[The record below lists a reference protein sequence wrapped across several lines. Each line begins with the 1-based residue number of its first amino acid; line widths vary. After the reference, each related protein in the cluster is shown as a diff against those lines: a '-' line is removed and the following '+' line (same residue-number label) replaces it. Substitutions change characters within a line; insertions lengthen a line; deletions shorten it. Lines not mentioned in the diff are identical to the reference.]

1 MKRVPIAALIL
12 IALGVVFLMQNL
24 GVLPIPLREL
34 FATWWPLIL
43 ILVGVSLLLRRR

>member
-12 IALGVVFLMQNL
+12 IALGVIFLLQNL
-24 GVLPIPLREL
+24 GILPIPLREL

-43 ILVGVSLLLRRR
+43 ILVGVSLLMRRK